1 MGETQGQAPAGSG
14 FPLADRVRVIT
25 TAQVWRWL
33 AAGWADMVAAGWVS
47 PAYGLLFVAGGFA
60 ITGGLVLIGMPY
72 LITPMIGGFLLVGP
86 LLALGLY
93 DISARLEQGQRPGFL
108 HAVTAWRVNTFH
120 ILTAGLIL
128 MLVIMIWAR
137 LSVVLFA
144 LFFPYQS
151 MSLDSFLTQV
161 ATFQGVTFTLFMLA
175 LGFAFAAAAFVT
187 NVTTLPM
194 MLDRRTD
201 VFAAALVSVI
211 AVVKNP
217 RPMALWAVL
226 IVAVIGAG
234 LATAFIGL
242 AVALPVIGHASWH
255 AYRDLVKGE
264 GE

>member
-1 MGETQGQAPAGSG
+1 MDELPGQASAGSG
-14 FPLADRVRVIT
+14 FPLADRVRVVT

-33 AAGWADMVAAGWVS
+33 AAGWADMAAAGWVS

-93 DISARLEQGQRPGFL
+93 DISARLEQGVRPGFF
-108 HAVTAWRVNTFH
+108 HAIMAWRANSFH

-161 ATFQGVTFTLFMLA
+161 ATFQGVTFSLFMLV

-217 RPMALWAVL
+217 RPMALWAAL
-226 IVAVIGAG
+226 IVAIVGVG
-234 LATAFIGL
+234 LATAFLGL